1 MFPWESGIVFLLFH
15 DQLYLKELAKRYD
28 LGSTT
33 HHDLSHH
40 QSHNSLCAGLISMLS
55 QPGSSRSGRG
65 GVGGAV
71 DSEAE
76 STGQWVESRP
86 GWASRWGTS
95 TRCLVLKSWRRAR
108 TWRDRRM
115 RKGRLHCSPVFLPKS
130 GRPPLNS
137 REVFCPLVALLT
149 LAC

>member
-15 DQLYLKELAKRYD
+15 NQLYLKELAKRYD

-65 GVGGAV
+65 GWGGRWTVKLRALG
-71 DSEAE
+71 S
-76 STGQWVESRP
+76 
-86 GWASRWGTS
+86 GW
-95 TRCLVLKSWRRAR
+95 RAG
-108 TWRDRRM
+108 RDGPRA
-115 RKGRLHCSPVFLPKS
+115 GGLRLDAWS
-130 GRPPLNS
+130 
-137 REVFCPLVALLT
+137 
-149 LAC
+149 